1 MEGYKS
7 KGGVGLLELAL
18 GKMYHDP
25 MVIYR
30 EYIQNSCDSLEEAVR
45 ANLIKTDEKNIII
58 TINQSRHQIIFEDCG
73 IGVSNHN
80 IGEALVDIG
89 NSKKSSDLIGQYG
102 IGRLIAARYC
112 DRIVFETSAKGEPV
126 MSKLIWDTKK
136 AFEIIDNKSDKEF
149 THIIDE
155 VTTASQHKED
165 IDSHFF
171 RVTIDNVNDFDLLDE
186 NRAYDYI
193 AQTAPLDYSFEFKDE
208 VMKSALK
215 DNQDYEKLMNEE
227 RKYNISLNEKDIRKL
242 YKYEFDDI
250 RLTTPSFF
258 SIEDRVYGR
267 MAWGWYSLSQN
278 ITQMNDVIFRGIRLR
293 KHNMAI
299 GLESILTEYFPKNV
313 DAFYFVGEIYII
325 HSNIE
330 PSGSRD
336 GIGVSTVASA
346 FKDELKKKCKE
357 LHDLYTKTYR
367 FGNQL
372 VKKISDGYYEIQ
384 KDKAQLKQEESNE
397 EKKKLREKISQKKN
411 EVVSIVSE
419 IKNKKTELE
428 AKDGYAQLIHSYT
441 EYIDNTLKDKVDKYN
456 SSKTKNKKARIKWE
470 PVSEISE
477 GYKQNLRA
485 EDPETEYKKRVDP
498 LDSLSKPTRLI
509 IKVVKKV
516 IDSETTL
523 TDSIKEKLINN
534 IVKKLRN
541 K

>member
-1 MEGYKS
+1 
-7 KGGVGLLELAL
+7 
-18 GKMYHDP
+18 
-25 MVIYR
+25 
-30 EYIQNSCDSLEEAVR
+30 
-45 ANLIKTDEKNIII
+45 
-58 TINQSRHQIIFEDCG
+58 
-73 IGVSNHN
+73 
-80 IGEALVDIG
+80 
-89 NSKKSSDLIGQYG
+89 
-102 IGRLIAARYC
+102 
-112 DRIVFETSAKGEPV
+112 

-419 IKNKKTELE
+419 MEAKKTELE

-485 EDPETEYKKRVDP
+485 EDPETEYKKLVDP

>member
-1 MEGYKS
+1 M
-7 KGGVGLLELAL
+7 
-18 GKMYHDP
+18 
-25 MVIYR
+25 
-30 EYIQNSCDSLEEAVR
+30 
-45 ANLIKTDEKNIII
+45 
-58 TINQSRHQIIFEDCG
+58 
-73 IGVSNHN
+73 
-80 IGEALVDIG
+80 
-89 NSKKSSDLIGQYG
+89 
-102 IGRLIAARYC
+102 
-112 DRIVFETSAKGEPV
+112 
-126 MSKLIWDTKK
+126 
-136 AFEIIDNKSDKEF
+136 
-149 THIIDE
+149 
-155 VTTASQHKED
+155 
-165 IDSHFF
+165 
-171 RVTIDNVNDFDLLDE
+171 
-186 NRAYDYI
+186 
-193 AQTAPLDYSFEFKDE
+193 
-208 VMKSALK
+208 
-215 DNQDYEKLMNEE
+215 
-227 RKYNISLNEKDIRKL
+227 
-242 YKYEFDDI
+242 
-250 RLTTPSFF
+250 TTPSFF

-419 IKNKKTELE
+419 MEAKKTELE

-485 EDPETEYKKRVDP
+485 EDPETEYKKLVDP

-523 TDSIKEKLINN
+523 TDSIKEKLIGYT
-534 IVKKLRN
+534 
-541 K
+541 